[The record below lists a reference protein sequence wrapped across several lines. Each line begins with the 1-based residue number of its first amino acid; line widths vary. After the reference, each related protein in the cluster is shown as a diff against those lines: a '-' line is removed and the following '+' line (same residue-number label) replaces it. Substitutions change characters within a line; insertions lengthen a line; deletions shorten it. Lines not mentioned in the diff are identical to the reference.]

1 MRNYYTDM
9 CCNTLNDITHFEA
22 EFNLTKE
29 QAILFNIL
37 LELKEFRDE
46 FEKVNKKQTKIK
58 NKICNNK

>member
-1 MRNYYTDM
+1 MRKYYTDM
-9 CCNTLNDITHFEA
+9 CCNTFNDITNFET
-22 EFNLTKE
+22 EFELTKE

>member
-1 MRNYYTDM
+1 MRIYYTDM
-9 CCNTLNDITHFEA
+9 CYNTLNDIANFET
-22 EFNLTKE
+22 EFELTKE

-58 NKICNNK
+58 NKICNKK

>member
-1 MRNYYTDM
+1 MRIYYTDM
-9 CCNTLNDITHFEA
+9 CYNTLNDIANFET
-22 EFNLTKE
+22 EFELTKE

-46 FEKVNKKQTKIK
+46 FEKANKKQTKIK